1 MESTKK
7 KRGRPPK
14 KKSEEIVEI
23 YAADPSPAE
32 SPESEIQ
39 VFPEDN
45 TEVLEYIE
53 DNSDLFLKYAAQV
66 DQAIVDQALGV
77 RIALKVKK
85 VKLLRGEQE
94 YEVQDEN
101 GDIWYVYTRPPS
113 PELSKLIRE
122 SLRGKPGTMETKST
136 VSALVIRSAIPGHDE
151 ELSKYL
157 CSLPPETLS
166 KYGFSPDELEKIKK
180 FGK

>member
-7 KRGRPPK
+7 KKGRPPK
-14 KKSEEIVEI
+14 KKEVIASEELIEINAPDTSPGISSEEINPEL
-23 YAADPSPAE
+23 ADV
-32 SPESEIQ
+32 I
-39 VFPEDN
+39 DN
-45 TEVLEYIE
+45 NI
-53 DNSDLFLKYAAQV
+53 DLFETVAAQV